1 MFWRVFINTTKV
13 SIIKGKIKKKKLN
26 MLDKV
31 FPRSFLS
38 LLVFVLEVIKVLII
52 NLKKEFNQAG
62 FLGFN
67 LSPNNYLVIIHIWLG
82 WHCSVLSKK
91 KQNEQQDQSVM
102 LLLFSVWRG
111 SPVCVWAGPQRRS
124 GWATETA
131 LLELLP
137 Y

>member
-1 MFWRVFINTTKV
+1 
-13 SIIKGKIKKKKLN
+13 

-67 LSPNNYLVIIHIWLG
+67 LSPNNYLAFIFDSAGTHSSHASL
-82 WHCSVLSKK
+82 
-91 KQNEQQDQSVM
+91 
-102 LLLFSVWRG
+102 SVWRG
-111 SPVCVWAGPQRRS
+111 SPVCVRAGPQRRS
-124 GWATETA
+124 GRAAETA